1 MENIS
6 GKTGEYIE
14 PKVIVFWG
22 GINLYRCYST
32 IRDLSQ
38 VYMMAIVVVMPT
50 IVMTFAYTA
59 ISLAVSLFSSFH

>member
-6 GKTGEYIE
+6 GKTGEYIKS
-14 PKVIVFWG
+14 KVTVFLG
-22 GINLYRCYST
+22 GNNFNSCYST

-59 ISLAVSLFSSFH
+59 ISLAVSLFSTFH